1 MNIQYRGR
9 PCNRCPKVINQ
20 KRPDGT
26 LFSLNNNIIG
36 GHLSC
41 KVRLS
46 NKIQN
51 AKFISGSTH
60 VVYFINPP
68 NLVPPCNQYTPLNSF
83 VRKT

>member
-9 PCNRCPKVINQ
+9 PCDRCPMVINQ

-26 LFSLNNNIIG
+26 LFSG

-60 VVYFINPP
+60 SVYFNNPP
-68 NLVPPCNQYTPLNSF
+68 NLIPACSYYMPLNSF